1 MTEKEFIKFYKEKMG
16 LKNFQEAKIKV
27 TEFWE
32 VVSEAL
38 EIHSSVSFRNWGV
51 FEKKVIPSRRILNIH
66 TKQHQYS
73 LPSTIVKF
81 RASSVFSNKVA
92 FEE

>member
-16 LKNFQEAKIKV
+16 LKSFQEAKIKV
-27 TEFWE
+27 REFWE

-38 EIHSSVSFRNWGV
+38 EIHNSVSFRNWGV
-51 FEKKVIPSRRILNIH
+51 FEKKIISSRRILNIH
-66 TKQHQYS
+66 TKKHQYS
-73 LPSTIVKF
+73 LPRTTVKF
-81 RASSVFSNKVA
+81 RASSIFSNKVA

>member
-1 MTEKEFIKFYKEKMG
+1 MTEKEFIIFYKKKMG
-16 LKNFQEAKIKV
+16 LKNVQEAKIKV
-27 TEFWE
+27 REFWK

-38 EIHSSVSFRNWGV
+38 EVHDSVSFRNWDV
-51 FEKKVIPSRRILNIH
+51 FEKKIVSSRRILNIH

-73 LPSTIVKF
+73 LPRTIVKF
-81 RASSVFSNKVA
+81 RASSIFSNKVA